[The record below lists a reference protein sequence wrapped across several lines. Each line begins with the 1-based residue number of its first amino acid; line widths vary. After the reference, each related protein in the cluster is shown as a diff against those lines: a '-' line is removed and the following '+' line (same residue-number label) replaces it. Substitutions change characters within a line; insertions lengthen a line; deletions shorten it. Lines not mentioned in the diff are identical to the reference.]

1 MPRDADKAALH
12 ATFDVLLRA
21 LAPPKS
27 GAAPGVPSGGTPP
40 PDALVTAYNGAK
52 RSIREVATRDPI
64 DSVVTIVGTGTVLFY
79 LAEKGKN
86 DKCKS
91 LFDALTFI
99 TTCLSVGYDD
109 LFARTPA
116 GKAIASFVMTV
127 GPQLTASLF
136 DPPRSEVEREA
147 ADTAAVQR
155 AVVARLDAILGA
167 LTAPK

>member
-12 ATFDVLLRA
+12 ATFDLLLRA
-21 LAPPKS
+21 LAPPKP
-27 GAAPGVPSGGTPP
+27 GAAPGAPSGGSPP
-40 PDALVTAYNGAK
+40 PDALVTAYQGAK
-52 RSIREVATRDPI
+52 RSIRELATRDPF

-79 LAEKGKN
+79 LAERGKN

-136 DPPRSEVEREA
+136 DPPRSDVDREA
-147 ADTAAVQR
+147 ERAAALQR
-155 AVVARLDAILGA
+155 AVVDRLDAILHA
-167 LTAPK
+167 LTTPR